1 MMVSYIS
8 YTITINF
15 VLRIKIMPKYL
26 ERTENFPTFAASID
40 KKEQVMKNQLILK
53 MLVIVLMSM
62 MGTEVFAHDFIAEN
76 ADGVVI
82 YYNYIYKDSG
92 IELEVAQGTDVYSG
106 VVNIPEEVTVKDKT
120 MKVTSIGEYAFGWCA
135 DLTAVS
141 IPNSVTSIGYGAF
154 FSCGNMASVT
164 MSTGVTEIGDMAF
177 FDCRKL
183 GFVNLPEGLKTIGMS
198 AFCYCTSFV
207 TVTIPS
213 TVTSIGEGAFSCNY
227 ALYRFVSLIEEPFE
241 MESIVDEGTYRIAK
255 LYVPAG
261 TVDKY
266 KNTIGWSDFEEIIE
280 NKIITLQNAD
290 GVAINYEFNFDGT
303 ELMVVNGAYSGD
315 VNIPEEVTIDGKKQQ
330 VDVISEKAFFS
341 CAALTSVTIP
351 NTVNYIGYN
360 AFYGCS
366 GLSTITLP
374 SSVSAIGDG
383 AFYGIDFQSVVSL
396 IEHPSEIYGYDDE
409 EFTSTFS
416 ENTFNNATL
425 YVPAGTIDRYMA
437 TEGWKKFQ
445 NIVELDPAAI
455 NAVAK
460 KPENSAIYDLNGM
473 RLTQPQKGINII
485 GGKKVIIK

>member
-1 MMVSYIS
+1 MTKQSITKFLLTILIS
-8 YTITINF
+8 
-15 VLRIKIMPKYL
+15 IMG
-26 ERTENFPTFAASID
+26 EHTFAYDIEVMNID
-40 KKEQVMKNQLILK
+40 GI
-53 MLVIVLMSM
+53 
-62 MGTEVFAHDFIAEN
+62 T
-76 ADGVVI
+76 I
-82 YYNYIYKDSG
+82 YYNYINDGK
-92 IELEVAQGTDVYSG
+92 ELEVTYKDYYKYEGN
-106 VVNIPEEVTVKDKT
+106 VVIPEEVIYMNRT
-120 MKVTSIGEYAFGWCA
+120 
-135 DLTAVS
+135 
-141 IPNSVTSIGYGAF
+141 
-154 FSCGNMASVT
+154 
-164 MSTGVTEIGDMAF
+164 
-177 FDCRKL
+177 RK
-183 GFVNLPEGLKTIGMS
+183 
-198 AFCYCTSFV
+198 
-207 TVTIPS
+207 
-213 TVTSIGEGAFSCNY
+213 VTSIGEGAFSCNY